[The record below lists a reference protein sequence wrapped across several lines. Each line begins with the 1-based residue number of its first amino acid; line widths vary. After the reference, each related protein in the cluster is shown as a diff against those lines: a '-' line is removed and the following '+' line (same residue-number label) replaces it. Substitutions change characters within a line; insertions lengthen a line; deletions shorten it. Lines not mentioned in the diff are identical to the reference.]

1 MSLPFIYERTLAV
14 SLEKFLKTVIKLT
27 SHKINH
33 SNMYKLVALGTF
45 KMSYKDDLHL
55 PPKQS
60 ITPVENP
67 IPVKQSLHF
76 SLPSLAWQSCA
87 NFHMRALLLNHFST
101 FWGTGSLFFS
111 PGLQIFEGPN
121 SKKGELF
128 SVI

>member
-14 SLEKFLKTVIKLT
+14 SLEKFLKTVTKLT

-67 IPVKQSLHF
+67 IPVKQSHPIIPSHHLPENF
-76 SLPSLAWQSCA
+76 SS
-87 NFHMRALLLNHFST
+87 
-101 FWGTGSLFFS
+101 
-111 PGLQIFEGPN
+111 
-121 SKKGELF
+121 F
-128 SVI
+128 SVSYGSIYPEHFI